1 MALIVSTATG
11 NFNAGATWVGGIVPG
26 VGDEARAATGHTIT
40 ITANVTCTEL
50 SNDGTGIYT
59 LNNGVTLTANVT
71 AKSTTANRNVVQF
84 TAASPAA
91 GFIVGNV
98 TGATVSANIGAVNNT
113 SSGTLT
119 ITGNVTGGSGNN
131 AIGCNNNSTGTLT
144 VTGNVTGGSGASQS
158 IGCNN
163 VSSGTLTV
171 TGNVTG
177 GSGVSQAYG
186 CNNNSSGTLT
196 VTGNATGGSGSSAY
210 GCHNNSSGT
219 LTITGNVTG
228 GSGSQTYGCSNNST
242 GTLTVTGNATG
253 GSGNLAYGCH
263 NASSGTLTVTGNATG
278 GSGNLA
284 YGCNNNSTG
293 TLTVTGIATGGTT
306 NGAAGANNASS
317 GTLNVGR
324 AKGNDF
330 GIGSTAI
337 VAGVGVTSA
346 QASITKVKEIEY
358 GLRGMSPTS
367 GPTYLEPLLTNVA
380 ILVNYPSGSGSKTL
394 SDPNNTAGLSPAA
407 TDVRNGVV
415 YNYGVNTGTCAVPA
429 AGSVAFGVPTD
440 NTTGTATLTAANVR
454 AAIGLATANL
464 DTQLADLPTSA
475 ENADAVWDEATSGHT
490 TAGTYGGRVVR
501 STNSNN
507 ELQLTGSHH
516 AAADIHEFQTAV
528 IDNSAFATSAVT
540 LFTTAMRTE
549 ITPELDEIGEIHAIH
564 GLKSGSALT
573 VTPSSRVAGA
583 ISQSI
588 TGDGTTTTTVTRT

>member
-1 MALIVSTATG
+1 MALILSLATG
-11 NFNAGATWVGGIVPG
+11 NFNAGGTWVGGIVPG

-71 AKSTTANRNVVQF
+71 AKSTTANRNIVQF

-98 TGATVSANIGAVNNT
+98 TGATVSGSTGAVNNT

-119 ITGNVTGGSGNN
+119 ITGNVTGGSGS
-131 AIGCNNNSTGTLT
+131 AAFGCNNGST
-144 VTGNVTGGSGASQS
+144 
-158 IGCNN
+158 
-163 VSSGTLTV
+163 
-171 TGNVTG
+171 
-177 GSGVSQAYG
+177 
-186 CNNNSSGTLT
+186 GTLT

-210 GCHNNSSGT
+210 GCNNNT
-219 LTITGNVTG
+219 
-228 GSGSQTYGCSNNST
+228 T

-253 GSGNLAYGCH
+253 GSGSLAFGCY
-263 NASSGTLTVTGNATG
+263 NG
-278 GSGNLA
+278 
-284 YGCNNNSTG
+284 STG

-337 VAGVGVTSA
+337 VAGFGVASA

-440 NTTGTATLTAANVR
+440 NTTGTATLTAENVR

-501 STNSNN
+501 STNANN

-516 AAADIHEFQTAV
+516 AAADIHEFQAAV
-528 IDNSAFATSAVT
+528 IASAAFATSAVT

-573 VTPSSRVAGA
+573 VTPSSRAAGV

>member
-1 MALIVSTATG
+1 MALILSLATG

-40 ITANVTCTEL
+40 ITANATCDEV
-50 SNDGTGIYT
+50 SNAGTGIFT
-59 LNNGVTLTANVT
+59 LNDGVTLTANVT
-71 AKSTTANRNVVQF
+71 AKSTTVTRNCLQF
-84 TAASPAA
+84 TAASPAV

-98 TGATVSANIGAVNNT
+98 TGATVSGATGAVNNT
-113 SSGTLT
+113 
-119 ITGNVTGGSGNN
+119 
-131 AIGCNNNSTGTLT
+131 
-144 VTGNVTGGSGASQS
+144 
-158 IGCNN
+158 
-163 VSSGTLTV
+163 
-171 TGNVTG
+171 
-177 GSGVSQAYG
+177 
-186 CNNNSSGTLT
+186 SSGTLT

-210 GCHNNSSGT
+210 GCN
-219 LTITGNVTG
+219 
-228 GSGSQTYGCSNNST
+228 NNST

-253 GSGNLAYGCH
+253 GSGSGAFGCYNNSTGTLTVTGNATGGSNTSAYGC
-263 NASSGTLTVTGNATG
+263 NNNSTGTLTVTGNATG
-278 GSGNLA
+278 GSGSSA
-284 YGCNNNSTG
+284 FGCYNNSTG

-337 VAGVGVTSA
+337 VAGFGVASA

-415 YNYGVNTGTCAVPA
+415 YNYGVNTGSAYIPS

-440 NTTGTATLTAANVR
+440 NTTGTATLTAENVR

-464 DTQLADLPTSA
+464 DTQLADLPTAA

-501 STNSNN
+501 STTANN
-507 ELQLTGSHH
+507 ELQINAQNH
-516 AAADIHEFQTAV
+516 AAANVHQFQAAAITA
-528 IDNSAFATSAVT
+528 SAFDASVLTAFAV
-540 LFTTAMRTE
+540 
-549 ITPELDEIGEIHAIH
+549 PELQEIHAIH

-588 TGDGTTTTTVTRT
+588 TGDGTTTTTVTRA